1 MREALGSKLQL
12 LRLVEPDSCTD
23 EKSQFSGFSLTGF
36 TSRIHLKSIIL
47 LSGAILILSLAVQQ
61 LAISLHIRCCTCLCT
76 QGGSVKHGWGNI
88 CHFAALQTSRR
99 QSWNTLVP
107 WVWWFDMMHHFTTF
121 LFLLSKL
128 IKPSTSWV
136 HCFDNQTYSSF
147 SFVPSSAYQ
156 MGTHIIEINTI
167 SIYQYNYT
175 SWRTP
180 NSKDTLT
187 L

>member
-1 MREALGSKLQL
+1 M
-12 LRLVEPDSCTD
+12 
-23 EKSQFSGFSLTGF
+23 
-36 TSRIHLKSIIL
+36 
-47 LSGAILILSLAVQQ
+47 
-61 LAISLHIRCCTCLCT
+61 CCTCLCT

-147 SFVPSSAYQ
+147 LFVPSSAYQ

-167 SIYQYNYT
+167 SIYQYIIHLEELQ
-175 SWRTP
+175 TP
-180 NSKDTLT
+180 KTPWHYRASHSCKKADLRLRWPSKMDAMMVAFLWARGEVTKMTAKHWAPTPSNPHL
-187 L
+187 